1 MSELAGEHVEWDDG
15 AGRTVEVEAVV
26 EMKMEQGGGW

>member
-1 MSELAGEHVEWDDG
+1 MRELACERVEWDDG
-15 AGRTVEVEAVV
+15 AGRTVEVEAVA